1 MADFSDL
8 IVQIGDYGFFQKKLL
23 VLCSLPSIPFTFVLM
38 GVLFLGNTPNHW
50 CAIPEAERLQEECG
64 WTEAEVREVTI
75 PRLEVSLSHCD
86 RFDLNLS
93 QNTCGD
99 LEQLLSSDGN
109 SVMPCDGGWAFDRS
123 HSTIVSEFSLVCER
137 SWLADLN
144 QFTMACGLFIGAFI
158 TGYMSDRFGRKPCF
172 IGFMICLG
180 IAGVGIV
187 LSPWYPLLLA
197 FRFLQGFFE
206 KGACAS
212 CYVLLFEFF
221 SSEKRKFVSVVCQSF
236 ISIGMLILPGL
247 AYLVPSWRTLQ
258 LIMILPSFLFIPY
271 YWIVPESPRWLFSQK
286 RNSEAMRIVSDVAKC
301 NGRRLPQN
309 YQEVFCE
316 VSKQKKKQ
324 HPVSFLDLF
333 RTPFIRRITLI
344 LIYAW
349 QVSLNN
355 LVVGPDS
362 FPDSTICFVCRF
374 SSSIVFYG
382 LILSL
387 GMTGDN
393 HFLDFFMSSV
403 VEIPA
408 GLIFYLLVDRIG
420 RRSLL
425 AGTNLIGGLAC
436 LAVPF
441 ISPELSWLKKAVAF
455 IGRLAIATTL
465 MTLNFA
471 NTELYPTTLRNLG
484 TCVCSSACDAGVI
497 VAPLLLYR
505 LATFWQELPFC
516 LYGVMSVVTCGLVTL
531 LPEMKGVALPE
542 TIEDMETLRRKQNQS
557 KEENVSMT

>member
-8 IVQIGDYGFFQKKLL
+8 IVQIGDYGVFQKKLL

-50 CAIPEAERLQEECG
+50 CAISEAERLQEECG
-64 WTEAEVREVTI
+64 WTESEVREVTI
-75 PRLEVSLSHCD
+75 PRLEVSLSRCD

-99 LEQLLSSDGN
+99 LEQLLASDGN
-109 SVMPCDGGWAFDRS
+109 SVIPCDGGWAFDQS

-144 QFTMACGLFIGAFI
+144 QVTMACGLFIGAFI

-271 YWIVPESPRWLFSQK
+271 YWIIPESPRWLFSQK

-309 YQEVFCE
+309 YQEMIPLE
-316 VSKQKKKQ
+316 KKKQ

-333 RTPFIRRITLI
+333 RTPFIKRITLI

-349 QVSLNN
+349 
-355 LVVGPDS
+355 
-362 FPDSTICFVCRF
+362 F
-374 SSSIVFYG
+374 SSGIVFYG

-393 HFLDFFMSSV
+393 HFSDFFMSSV

-425 AGTNLIGGLAC
+425 AGTNLIGALAC

-471 NTELYPTTLRNLG
+471 NTELYPTILRNLG

-505 LATFWQELPFC
+505 LATFRQELPFC
-516 LYGVMSVVTCGLVTL
+516 LYGVMLVVTCGLVTL

-542 TIEDMETLRRKQNQS
+542 TIEDMETLRWKQNQS